1 MIQSFPQGTITITPK
16 NYQAHFAFWA
26 NTDPSNYSS
35 VELEELNNY
44 SVTLVESYDTQN
56 LEWWKDNYSKVTF
69 SIVVYCGSDQ
79 NTLSST

>member
-1 MIQSFPQGTITITPK
+1 MIRNSIKDQKRLFAICLGLILICGGYVGIMIQSFPQGTITITPK

-44 SVTLVESYDTQN
+44 SVTLVES
-56 LEWWKDNYSKVTF
+56 L
-69 SIVVYCGSDQ
+69 
-79 NTLSST
+79 